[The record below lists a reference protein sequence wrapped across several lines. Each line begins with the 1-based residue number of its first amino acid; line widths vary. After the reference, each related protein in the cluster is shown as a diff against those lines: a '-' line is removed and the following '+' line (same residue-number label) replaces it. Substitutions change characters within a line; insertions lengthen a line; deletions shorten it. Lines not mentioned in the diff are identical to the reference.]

1 MAKLARPG
9 PRLIVIARPTFI
21 PLVIAPPQLPISM
34 DDDDATK
41 SKVLQT
47 TLAEIN
53 ARAGADAD
61 SNHLAEECCVICL
74 DFITDAAQAS
84 PCRHSSF
91 DFICLASWLQQRS
104 SCPLCNTEV
113 SEIHYAFT
121 DSSTYKT
128 YPVTSTTKSAAT
140 PSSVPPQQHRSVPHR
155 PSRPRRQYTHIP
167 NPAPDD
173 ALARRR
179 AVYAQNLYSLH
190 VGSNRISR
198 YRDFTP
204 QSLSASPL
212 LQSRARTW
220 IRRELR
226 VFAFLHPTDN
236 TEEGDG
242 TQGGRTRGRG
252 DNAEFLLEYIIA
264 VLKTVDVQGAA
275 GQAEELLKEFLGRE
289 HARLFLHEVRAWLRS
304 PFARVED
311 WDRNVQYAV
320 PVVKVGEERRGRR
333 GGDRYTPYRDGR
345 RGVEEA
351 RRRYNPD

>member
-1 MAKLARPG
+1 
-9 PRLIVIARPTFI
+9 
-21 PLVIAPPQLPISM
+21 M
-34 DDDDATK
+34 DDDNGDDTATK
-41 SKVLQT
+41 SQVLQT
-47 TLAEIN
+47 TLTEIS

-61 SNHLAEECCVICL
+61 ECCVICL
-74 DFITDAAQAS
+74 DHLTEPAQAS
-84 PCRHSSF
+84 PCRHASF

-104 SCPLCNTEV
+104 SCPLCNAEV

-121 DSSTYKT
+121 DSSTYKI
-128 YPVTSTTKSAAT
+128 YPVTSTKSAAA
-140 PSSVPPQQHRSVPHR
+140 PSSFSIPPPQHRSVPHR
-155 PSRPRRQYTHIP
+155 PSRPRRQYTHTP
-167 NPAPDD
+167 APAPDD

-198 YRDFTP
+198 HRDFTP

-212 LQSRARTW
+212 LQSRARMW

-226 VFAFLHPTDN
+226 VFAFLNPTDN
-236 TEEGDG
+236 TGEGDG
-242 TQGGRTRGRG
+242 TQGGRRMGRGG

-289 HARLFLHEVRAWLRS
+289 HARLFLHEVRGWLRS

-320 PVVKVGEERRGRR
+320 PVVKVGEERRDGGRRR
-333 GGDRYTPYRDGR
+333 GGDRYMPYRDGR

-351 RRRYNPD
+351 RLRYNPD